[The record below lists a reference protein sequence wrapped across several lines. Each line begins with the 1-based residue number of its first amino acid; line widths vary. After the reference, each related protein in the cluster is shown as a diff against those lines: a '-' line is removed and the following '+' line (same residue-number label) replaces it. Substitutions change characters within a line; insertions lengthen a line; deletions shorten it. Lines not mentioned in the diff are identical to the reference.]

1 MKQLLFIST
10 TILLLTTSCK
20 KEYQGETT
28 VYGYVYTKGT
38 NNYPGDSATELG
50 VQYYA
55 SSGGVIG
62 GGWNYL
68 EKFMTNDQGYYS
80 YTFNAQEGKRY
91 RIVAN
96 KGFANHYHPYSYS
109 PVGIT
114 NGSNQQI
121 DLEMAPHAYLQLH
134 VRNKIDPQIGDE
146 LYMNFGGGDHRL
158 WYSDFN
164 DTLIRREWGNSNLL
178 ITAAFKRNEK
188 WYDIDDTI
196 YLPAFDT
203 TYYLID
209 IDL

>member
-1 MKQLLFIST
+1 MTKFISLLT
-10 TILLLTTSCK
+10 AAILLVGCT
-20 KEYQGETT
+20 KENQGETT

-38 NNYPGDSATELG
+38 NQYPSDSATELG
-50 VQYYA
+50 IQYYA

-68 EKFMTNDQGYYS
+68 EKFETNDQGYYS
-80 YTFNAQEGKRY
+80 YTFNAQEGERY

-109 PVGIT
+109 PVSIA

-121 DLEMAPHAYLQLH
+121 DLEIAPYAYLQLH

-146 LYMNFGGGDHRL
+146 LRVNWGGGQ
-158 WYSDFN
+158 WNSWNADFN
-164 DTLIRREWGNSNLL
+164 DTVLRLDWGNTNLNL
-178 ITAAFKRNEK
+178 TAFFYRDQQQHKLF
-188 WYDIDDTI
+188 DTI

-209 IDL
+209 LDL